1 VVVGLAARADGAE
14 RLRVVASTPDLQ
26 SLTEAVGGDLVTVET
41 LARGTQNFH
50 DVEVRPSLM
59 VKLRRADLLIINGL
73 DLDYWVEALV
83 RGANNPRLV
92 RGAPG
97 RIDASRGVS
106 VLEVPAGTLDRSKG
120 DVHPYGNPHYLL
132 DPENA
137 GTVTATIVEA
147 LARAAPTHR
156 PAFERQRQA
165 FLERLQTAHTRWG
178 RALAPFAGARV
189 VVYHNTWIYF
199 LSRFGL
205 VQAATVEDRPGIP
218 PSPGHVAALIRQMKA
233 DGIKV
238 LIVEPWSDRRLAE
251 RIAAEAGARMVVL
264 AHTVG
269 AVKGADSYEA
279 VFEHNVTALATALAP

>member
-1 VVVGLAARADGAE
+1 
-14 RLRVVASTPDLQ
+14 
-26 SLTEAVGGDLVTVET
+26 
-41 LARGTQNFH
+41 
-50 DVEVRPSLM
+50 
-59 VKLRRADLLIINGL
+59 
-73 DLDYWVEALV
+73 
-83 RGANNPRLV
+83 
-92 RGAPG
+92 
-97 RIDASRGVS
+97 VS